1 MSNNLLKEVMQKL
14 GLNFRLT
21 KELKNA
27 NLIIGLKKHLRKN
40 LKLQNLAKRKNIP
53 IYTINQNSIF
63 QIVKLFTLLDFEV

>member
-1 MSNNLLKEVMQKL
+1 MQKL